1 MSLSEPADS
10 PASLAAALDAPTLQR
25 WADQLPALI
34 ACYDVDSLACVYAN
48 GPHAAVLGRLDLP
61 GLAEHGGSAAEHARG
76 IVEAIAQLR
85 AGAGSARFEGLLSGP
100 DDASAPVASEP
111 PGAGLLGA
119 RSLWAEFHVLPQ
131 RDADGRLRRCLVFA
145 IDITRHGLAERALRE
160 SEERLAKFMQA
171 SLEGI
176 VFHRDGRIVD
186 ANPPVLELLGYRL
199 DEILGRMT
207 LEFVAPEEIER
218 VTAVL
223 RAGTETRYESVAIDK
238 SGQRI
243 PVEYIVRSLQ
253 RDGENQRLVIVRD
266 LRDRDA
272 ARSRIEQLAYRDELT
287 GLPNRR
293 AFMLGI
299 ETLLA
304 QARTADEPLA
314 LLVIDLDHFRR
325 VNDSLGHQVGDAVL
339 QRVAE
344 RIRGVLRAS
353 DEVARYGGDEFMVL
367 VGGGP
372 RREDVADVAHKLL
385 EAIGRPLQTQ
395 SGPAISLMPSIGI
408 AMFPTDGATPAELI
422 RHADTAMYR
431 AKARGRATLQF
442 FEPALASDAYAALV
456 LEGELAEALERGEF
470 VLHYQPQVRAS
481 DGRLVGAEALIRWQH
496 PQRGLLAPAEFIGL
510 AEQQRLMQPIG
521 AWVLRE
527 AAAAARRWQDAGLR
541 GVPVAVNLS
550 TRQFQG
556 ADFVDTV
563 ADALDASGLPG
574 HLLELELTER
584 MLVDDLPDIGGKL
597 AELKALGIRLSVD
610 DFGTGYSS
618 LGQLKSLPIDK
629 MKIDRSFVSDL
640 PEARDSVAIARAV
653 IQMGRSLGIAVIA
666 EGVETNAQRDFLA
679 TERCDELQGYAVSPP
694 LASAAFDGWVAERVA
709 RQAGARPG

>member
-1 MSLSEPADS
+1 MSLPQTAETRD
-10 PASLAAALDAPTLQR
+10 D
-25 WADQLPALI
+25 LI
-34 ACYDVDSLACVYAN
+34 A
-48 GPHAAVLGRLDLP
+48 
-61 GLAEHGGSAAEHARG
+61 
-76 IVEAIAQLR
+76 
-85 AGAGSARFEGLLSGP
+85 
-100 DDASAPVASEP
+100 
-111 PGAGLLGA
+111 
-119 RSLWAEFHVLPQ
+119 
-131 RDADGRLRRCLVFA
+131 
-145 IDITRHGLAERALRE
+145 ALRE
-160 SEERLAKFMQA
+160 SEERLNKFMQA

-176 VFHRDGRIVD
+176 VFHKDGLITD
-186 ANPPVLELLGYRL
+186 INTPAL
-199 DEILGRMT
+199 EILGYPLDEVIGRST
-207 LEFVAPEEIER
+207 LDFVAPDELER
-218 VTAVL
+218 VKAVL
-223 RAGTETRYESVAIDK
+223 GSGTETRYESVAIHK
-238 SGQRI
+238 AGQRV

-253 RDGENQRLVIVRD
+253 RQGETLRLVILRD

-272 ARSRIEQLAYRDELT
+272 QRSRIEELAHRDELT

-299 ETLLA
+299 EALLA
-304 QARTADEPLA
+304 EARTDDEPLA

-325 VNDSLGHQVGDAVL
+325 INDSLGHHVGDAVL

-344 RIRGVLRAS
+344 RIRAVLRAS

-372 RREDVADVAHKLL
+372 SREDVADVARKLL
-385 EAIGRPLQTQ
+385 EAIGQPLQVQ
-395 SGPAISLMPSIGI
+395 DGPAISLAPSIGI
-408 AMFPTDGATPAELI
+408 AMFPADGATPAELI

-456 LEGELAEALERGEF
+456 LEGELAAALERGEF

-481 DGRLVGAEALIRWQH
+481 DGKLVGAEALIRWQH
-496 PQRGLLAPAEFIGL
+496 PQRGLLVPAEFIAL

-527 AAAAARRWQDAGLR
+527 AAAAARRWQDHGLR

-550 TRQFQG
+550 ARQFQG
-556 ADFVDTV
+556 ADFVDSV
-563 ADALDASGLPG
+563 ADALESSGLPC

-584 MLVDDLPDIGGKL
+584 MLVDDLPDVGGKL

-640 PEARDSVAIARAV
+640 PEAHDSVAIARAI
-653 IQMGRSLGIAVIA
+653 IQMGRSLDIAVIA
-666 EGVETNAQRDFLA
+666 EGVETAAQCDFLA
-679 TERCDELQGYAVSPP
+679 GEHCDELQGYAVSRP
-694 LASAAFDGWVAERVA
+694 LPAAAFEAWVAGRVA
-709 RQAGARPG
+709 REAGESMR

>member
-1 MSLSEPADS
+1 MPLPEPA
-10 PASLAAALDAPTLQR
+10 ATR
-25 WADQLPALI
+25 ADLI
-34 ACYDVDSLACVYAN
+34 A
-48 GPHAAVLGRLDLP
+48 
-61 GLAEHGGSAAEHARG
+61 
-76 IVEAIAQLR
+76 
-85 AGAGSARFEGLLSGP
+85 
-100 DDASAPVASEP
+100 
-111 PGAGLLGA
+111 
-119 RSLWAEFHVLPQ
+119 
-131 RDADGRLRRCLVFA
+131 
-145 IDITRHGLAERALRE
+145 ALRE
-160 SEERLAKFMQA
+160 SEERLAKFMDA

-176 VFHRDGRIVD
+176 VFHRDGRIID
-186 ANPPVLELLGYRL
+186 ANPPALELLGYRL
-199 DEILGRMT
+199 DEVLGRST
-207 LEFVAPEEIER
+207 LDFVAPEEIER
-218 VTAVL
+218 VEAVIG
-223 RAGTETRYESVAIDK
+223 AGAETRYESVAIDK
-238 SGQRI
+238 AGQRI
-243 PVEYIVRSLQ
+243 PVEYIVRTLQ
-253 RDGENQRLVIVRD
+253 RDGELHRLVIVRD

-272 ARSRIEQLAYRDELT
+272 QRRRIEQLAHRDELT

-293 AFMLGI
+293 AFMLNI
-299 ETLLA
+299 NALLVA
-304 QARTADEPLA
+304 ARLVDEPLA

-325 VNDSLGHQVGDAVL
+325 VNDSLGHQVGDVVL

-344 RIRGVLRAS
+344 RIRAVLRAS

-372 RREDVADVAHKLL
+372 RREDVADVARKLL
-385 EAIGRPLQTQ
+385 EAIGAPLQV
-395 SGPAISLMPSIGI
+395 SDVGGRGPAISLAPSIGI
-408 AMFPTDGATPAELI
+408 AMFPTDGNTPAELI

-470 VLHYQPQVRAS
+470 VLHFQPQVRAW
-481 DGRLVGAEALIRWQH
+481 DGKLVGAEALIRWQH
-496 PQRGLLAPAEFIGL
+496 PQRGLLAPADFIAL

-527 AAAAARRWQDAGLR
+527 AAAAARRWHDAGLR

-556 ADFVDTV
+556 TDFVDSV

-584 MLVDDLPDIGGKL
+584 MLVDDLPDIGAKL
-597 AELKALGIRLSVD
+597 AELKSLGIRLSVD

-666 EGVETNAQRDFLA
+666 EGVETTAQRDFLA
-679 TERCDELQGYAVSPP
+679 TEQCDELQGYAISRP
-694 LASAAFDGWVAERVA
+694 LSAQAFDGWIAERS
-709 RQAGARPG
+709 ARPADARMR